1 MLWSVTVEVK
11 RNVPCFQSVESGA
24 SIRPTARVS
33 REIAHLF
40 PVGKAWWIM
49 KAFDLPVHEPSA
61 RTALDFRAEKRDECH
76 GEETAR
82 LFGRRIDAV
91 SSTAKQETKAD
102 QILALLKQPTGA
114 TLKAIMIATGWQAH
128 SVRGFVSGHLIK
140 KLGLRV
146 KSFRRDGGRVYAVK
160 N

>member
-1 MLWSVTVEVK
+1 MAKSTKKQDTITRRGPRKSVPQTK
-11 RNVPCFQSVESGA
+11 AHKITGKK
-24 SIRPTARVS
+24 AR
-33 REIAHLF
+33 R
-40 PVGKAWWIM
+40 
-49 KAFDLPVHEPSA
+49 
-61 RTALDFRAEKRDECH
+61 
-76 GEETAR
+76 
-82 LFGRRIDAV
+82 DAV
-91 SSTAKQETKAD
+91 SSTAKQETKAG

>member
-1 MLWSVTVEVK
+1 
-11 RNVPCFQSVESGA
+11 
-24 SIRPTARVS
+24 
-33 REIAHLF
+33 
-40 PVGKAWWIM
+40 
-49 KAFDLPVHEPSA
+49 
-61 RTALDFRAEKRDECH
+61 
-76 GEETAR
+76 
-82 LFGRRIDAV
+82 V

-146 KSFRRDGGRVYAVK
+146 KSFWRDGGRVYAVK